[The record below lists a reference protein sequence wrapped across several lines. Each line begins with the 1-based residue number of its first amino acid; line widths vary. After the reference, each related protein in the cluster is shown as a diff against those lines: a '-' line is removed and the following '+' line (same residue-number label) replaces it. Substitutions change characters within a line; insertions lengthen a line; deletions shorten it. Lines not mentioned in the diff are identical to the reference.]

1 MDFKK
6 ILLFLLALGGVVL
19 MAVPTAVQNV
29 HWYEMGFKI
38 KADGFPAQSRNTI
51 KRGLWTHKTFIAG
64 TPGSEGEDVHGKL
77 LGNDKNSF
85 CQDDA
90 KNTTGGKCCDHFEAT
105 QVSA

>member
-1 MDFKK
+1 MVFKK
-6 ILLFLLALGGVVL
+6 FLLFLLALGGVVL
-19 MAVPTAVQNV
+19 MAVPTTVQNV
-29 HWYEMGFKI
+29 HWYEMGFAFKT
-38 KADGFPAQSRNTI
+38 DGFPALPGNTI

-64 TPGSEGEDVHGKL
+64 TPGSEDKDVHGKL

>member
-1 MDFKK
+1 MDLKK

-19 MAVPTAVQNV
+19 MAVPTTVQNV
-29 HWYEMGFKI
+29 HWYEMGFTFKT
-38 KADGFPAQSRNTI
+38 DGYPALPGNTI

-64 TPGSEGEDVHGKL
+64 EDEKHGKL